1 MNNKHNALNTSAPN
15 SLNSQSKDN
24 KFKTELK
31 TIFEYLKEN
40 VCTASMLSEATG
52 VKQKNIC
59 RYKRDLEKSGLLAE
73 VYKSYCKLTG
83 FKAYYITTNPEL
95 IPIDKQFKL
104 F

>member
-1 MNNKHNALNTSAPN
+1 MNKTTSTPDY

-24 KFKTELK
+24 QFKTELK
-31 TIFEYLKEN
+31 TIFEYLKEK

-59 RYKRDLEKSGLLAE
+59 RYKRDLEQQGLLKE
-73 VYKSYCKLTG
+73 LYKTYCKVTG
-83 FKAYYITTNPEL
+83 FKAWYITTNPEL
-95 IPIDKQFKL
+95 FPKSNQIKL